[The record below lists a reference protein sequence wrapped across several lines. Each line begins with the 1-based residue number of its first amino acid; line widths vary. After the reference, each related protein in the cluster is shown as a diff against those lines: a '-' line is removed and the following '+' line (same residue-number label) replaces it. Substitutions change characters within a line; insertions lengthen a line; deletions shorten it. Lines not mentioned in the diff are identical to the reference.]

1 MDSAD
6 SALIVTLYVSFRV
19 DHGFDQPGLSGGDRG
34 GQGDVQG
41 RFILDASGLEAKAA
55 GDGREVCVRGEGGA
69 VAGEAP
75 TVLLQLD
82 HVERPVIEDDNN
94 DGEMLSHRCFEVAQA
109 HEQWTIPAVHDGSR
123 CAGPQHAFEFQVSFA
138 VLGQPIPACLTTCG
152 LVGGEV
158 PLGGYYPPVG
168 DDCIGVEMLRVIGS
182 SLAVIMQSHGVF
194 TIGDSPAEATRVAVE
209 VEEIAKITHLAML
222 RGTPIRLTDEQVAV
236 MVRNYNENY
245 GQANRAR

>member
-1 MDSAD
+1 MLQELRQEVWRCNLELPTNDLVKMTSGNVSGRDAATGLVVIKPTGVPYEELSPENLVVVSLD
-6 SALIVTLYVSFRV
+6 GQVVEGEYAPSIDTTTHLYVYR
-19 DHGFDQPGLSGGDRG
+19 HRP
-34 GQGDVQG
+34 DVFG
-41 RFILDASGLEAKAA
+41 MVHTHSPYAS
-55 GDGREVCVRGEGGA
+55 
-69 VAGEAP
+69 
-75 TVLLQLD
+75 
-82 HVERPVIEDDNN
+82 
-94 DGEMLSHRCFEVAQA
+94 
-109 HEQWTIPAVHDGSR
+109 
-123 CAGPQHAFEFQVSFA
+123 SFA

-194 TIGDSPAEATRVAVE
+194 TIGDSPAQATRVAVE

-236 MVRNYNENY
+236 MARNYNENY